1 MARNNSNN
9 AKDFVKTFKEF
20 SYDGKEF
27 KYTGRIWPGLK
38 DSGKNADRTPIT
50 LTLNGVISIK
60 GCKLIQTDKSSFISF
75 PQYKKK
81 DDSYDSYIYIPK
93 EFDELDKVAAAA
105 EEAIK

>member
-1 MARNNSNN
+1 MARNTTND
-9 AKDFVKTFKEF
+9 AKKDYKDF

-38 DSGKNADRTPIT
+38 DSGKNADRTPMT

-75 PQYKKK
+75 PRYKKK

-93 EFDELDKVAAAA
+93 EFDELDKVAAVA
-105 EEAIK
+105 EESLK